1 MAPKMMGSL
10 ILKMPGTTQ
19 ARPRAFSSLDLQ
31 MNIINRQRDSVQPT
45 PPIHR

>member
-1 MAPKMMGSL
+1 MAPKMTGSL
-10 ILKMPGTTQ
+10 MLKMPGTMQ

-31 MNIINRQRDSVQPT
+31 MVIISRQRDSVQPT